1 MQRLQLVGTLSADAL
16 QILGPF
22 PALVSKVRDL
32 YRFNVLIKAK
42 DLGPVKEAILKSE
55 FKEQK
60 NIYFD
65 VDPVSVV

>member
-1 MQRLQLVGTLSADAL
+1 M
-16 QILGPF
+16 
-22 PALVSKVRDL
+22 

-42 DLGPVKEAILKSE
+42 DLTGVKQAILGSE

>member
-1 MQRLQLVGTLSADAL
+1 M
-16 QILGPF
+16 
-22 PALVSKVRDL
+22 RDL